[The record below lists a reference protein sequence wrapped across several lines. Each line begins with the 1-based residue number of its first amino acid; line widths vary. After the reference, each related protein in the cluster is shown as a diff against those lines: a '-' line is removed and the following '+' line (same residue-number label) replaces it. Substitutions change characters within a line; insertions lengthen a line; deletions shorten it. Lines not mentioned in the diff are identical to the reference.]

1 MKQNNVRKAKDKS
14 GFVNRKRRTSGKMAA
29 ITNRTDATIDL
40 EEQEK
45 VIKKEICIEVEN
57 GSIANR
63 PMNEN
68 YEDGFVPEETLNF
81 QNNYHSSV

>member
-1 MKQNNVRKAKDKS
+1 
-14 GFVNRKRRTSGKMAA
+14 MAA

-68 YEDGFVPEETLNF
+68 YEDAPGSGGWDALRYRTGAGIDDEVLFLQLQASDVFAPEQEPEKR
-81 QNNYHSSV
+81 